1 MKDLISSRLRGAELR
16 ELVEE
21 LGEYSDRMLQNIVN
35 STIPGTD
42 EDRNRGGDSGA
53 IITSNSIF
61 GISFTTIFN
70 VLIVG
75 AVVLIAWTYYKKNNK

>member
-1 MKDLISSRLRGAELR
+1 MKDLLLSRLRGAELR

-21 LGEYSDRMLQNIVN
+21 LGEYSDRMLQDIVN

-42 EDRNRGGDSGA
+42 EDRNRGDSGA

-70 VLIVG
+70 ILLVG